1 VPSGPDSDPV
11 SVQLEFELAGAG
23 GEPVDLWRTLNSHG
37 FVDLPPMRL
46 LSDSRSLEVTIPV
59 GRGRPRTVVI
69 SEAGGRT
76 GRVTVLGPA
85 PGPATRERVLT
96 VVGHVLRLD
105 ADLSGFYAEAASDPD
120 LRWVT
125 AGAGR
130 MVRSLTVFEDVA
142 KTICTTNTT
151 WSATKRMVVN
161 LVDHL
166 GTPAAG
172 ARQDGAWGKAFPTAV
187 AMAEADERFY
197 RDVVRAGY
205 RGPYLQSLARSV
217 ADGSLPLEEL
227 GRASADELPD
237 DELERRLLAI
247 QGVGPYAAANV
258 MMTLGRYS
266 RLILDSWSR
275 PAYAKLVGRKT
286 ASDEVIRRRF
296 RRYGPFAGLAFW
308 LTLTRDW
315 V

>member
-1 VPSGPDSDPV
+1 
-11 SVQLEFELAGAG
+11 
-23 GEPVDLWRTLNSHG
+23 
-37 FVDLPPMRL
+37 
-46 LSDSRSLEVTIPV
+46 
-59 GRGRPRTVVI
+59 
-69 SEAGGRT
+69 
-76 GRVTVLGPA
+76 
-85 PGPATRERVLT
+85 

-286 ASDEVIRRRF
+286 VSDEVIRRRF

-308 LTLTRDW
+308 LVVTRDW